1 MDLGDT
7 LARRRMAAVIR
18 AAPLLLAFGA
28 RTASRAS
35 ASHPRAFSRAAAWR
49 FKPATFAARAKL
61 TPRHLARPYAMAH
74 ATQNEAMPPK
84 NGPVAAKEDESENK
98 LRLSAEQATAAYK
111 MSAVDAKACHIAPP
125 EVHC

>member
-1 MDLGDT
+1 
-7 LARRRMAAVIR
+7 MAAVIR

-49 FKPATFAARAKL
+49 FKLASTFAARAQL
-61 TPRHLARPYAMAH
+61 TPRHFARPYAMAH
-74 ATQNEAMPPK
+74 AAQNEAMPPK
-84 NGPVAAKEDESENK
+84 NGPVATKEDESENK

-111 MSAVDAKACHIAPP
+111 MSAVDAKACRIAPL